1 MGMIVCVCFAVP
13 QGQQA
18 CICSRKEGCHGQGQ
32 GRSCY
37 HQGDPPPPFVPN
49 SSRICHICV
58 SSLVIEDLRQDSINH
73 ACHCP
78 LACGFIRKARRA
90 HPRARRRRTQ
100 RLMGPPHQAQCK
112 LHTNNASGVPLHP
125 LGCHYTLH
133 RPGSCRSADF
143 SRLTLM
149 TRLPPAMLRRRHMSW
164 TRRRMPTATLDEE
177 LLVPCHLD

>member
-1 MGMIVCVCFAVP
+1 MGMIVCVCFAGP

-18 CICSRKEGCHGQGQ
+18 CICGRNESCQGQVQ

-49 SSRICHICV
+49 SSRIRHIFV

-90 HPRARRRRTQ
+90 QSRARRRRTQ

-133 RPGSCRSADF
+133 SPDLCRSADF

-149 TRLPPAMLRRRHMSW
+149 TRLPLAMLRRRHMSW
-164 TRRRMPTATLDEE
+164 MRRRMPAATLDEQ
-177 LLVPCHLD
+177 LLGPCHLD